1 MNSMAT
7 TLSPMHTAGSMA
19 TRKASPAFCWWAR
32 SSSFGDLKP
41 SRTPQDAP
49 PVLPVPGEERGT
61 KAEAAEDWA
70 AD

>member
-1 MNSMAT
+1 MNTMAT

-32 SSSFGDLKP
+32 SSFGDLKP
-41 SRTPQDAP
+41 SRTPRP
-49 PVLPVPGEERGT
+49 PGPPVPGEERGA